1 MPSIAAWH
9 GLAAERREVVWSR
22 LLEHPVRV
30 VALLTALGLA
40 LRIATLDARGFWID
54 EAITI
59 HLITGG
65 LGDVVDRLD
74 QYTLDQPPLYYLL
87 AWAWAKPFGAGEVGL
102 RSLPA
107 IFGALTV
114 PVAYC
119 AAAALFSRRAGLV
132 AALLTALS
140 PLVVWHSQDARPY
153 TLVTLLGG
161 LSFVLFVRFLND
173 QGLLAGV
180 LWALVSVLAMTAH
193 YAVGFLVL
201 AEVVWLLFTLRR
213 GAAAVAVLAAIGTVG
228 AGVLLL
234 QEHRSGGDALSDG
247 SWTQIYSGES
257 RLLQIPAQLLVGY
270 QPPLQLVS
278 AGAAAALAAISLALL
293 LVRGDSR
300 ERSAAKMAVFVCA
313 VAVGLPMLLAA
324 AGELS
329 GLTTRYLVGVWVPLA
344 AIGAAGLTTKGA
356 GRAGPVV
363 TAAICVLFLA
373 IDVGSA
379 WAPKFD
385 RDDWRGAAQALTPP
399 RVKRAIVLSPDLG
412 GPAFQLYRRGARD
425 LPARGEAVREI
436 ALVGLPAP
444 YRKVGERPQAPR
456 PVSIP
461 PWSGFAKVSERL
473 GGVFT
478 IVIFRSARPRYVRPG
493 ALARRGL
500 GESGATVLF
509 EQPTGR

>member
-1 MPSIAAWH
+1 MDRGPRSIRASPGCCRFRPSSLWDINRHCSWCQQERPRRWRRSASPCSWS
-9 GLAAERREVVWSR
+9 AE
-22 LLEHPVRV
+22 
-30 VALLTALGLA
+30 
-40 LRIATLDARGFWID
+40 
-54 EAITI
+54 
-59 HLITGG
+59 
-65 LGDVVDRLD
+65 
-74 QYTLDQPPLYYLL
+74 
-87 AWAWAKPFGAGEVGL
+87 
-102 RSLPA
+102 
-107 IFGALTV
+107 
-114 PVAYC
+114 
-119 AAAALFSRRAGLV
+119 
-132 AALLTALS
+132 
-140 PLVVWHSQDARPY
+140 
-153 TLVTLLGG
+153 TLV
-161 LSFVLFVRFLND
+161 
-173 QGLLAGV
+173 
-180 LWALVSVLAMTAH
+180 
-193 YAVGFLVL
+193 
-201 AEVVWLLFTLRR
+201 
-213 GAAAVAVLAAIGTVG
+213 
-228 AGVLLL
+228 
-234 QEHRSGGDALSDG
+234 SG
-247 SWTQIYSGES
+247 
-257 RLLQIPAQLLVGY
+257 
-270 QPPLQLVS
+270 QPRKWRCSS
-278 AGAAAALAAISLALL
+278 APS
-293 LVRGDSR
+293 
-300 ERSAAKMAVFVCA
+300 
-313 VAVGLPMLLAA
+313 AVGLPMLLAA